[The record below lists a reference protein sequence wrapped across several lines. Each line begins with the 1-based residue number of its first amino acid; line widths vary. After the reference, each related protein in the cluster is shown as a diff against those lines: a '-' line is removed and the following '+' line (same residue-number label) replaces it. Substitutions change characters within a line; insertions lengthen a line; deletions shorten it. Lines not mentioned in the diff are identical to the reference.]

1 MKNGY
6 IRHVLYLR
14 NSIWSW
20 FLVHLCK
27 MVISPSVFFNFFKI
41 LFFGIV
47 TGVKWQKIAQ
57 NHNKLC
63 LSRFISQEHHTSYDC
78 HLWYTC
84 AKWWYLHVFF
94 FHLFKILIFWVVSG
108 WGLKGREIVQNDKN
122 CVCRA
127 LYLRNHTSYNYHL
140 WYTSVKWWYLL
151 ECFSVFQNFNFSGC

>member
-1 MKNGY
+1 MISPDVFLIFFLILIFRAFRGIKGKKLLKMKNGY

-84 AKWWYLHVFF
+84 VKWWYLHVFF
-94 FHLFKILIFWVVSG
+94 SF
-108 WGLKGREIVQNDKN
+108 VQNFDFLGCLGVGVKRAKN
-122 CVCRA
+122 
-127 LYLRNHTSYNYHL
+127 SP
-140 WYTSVKWWYLL
+140 KWQKLCLSCSISQKPYII
-151 ECFSVFQNFNFSGC
+151 